1 MQEEEEK
8 KKKRSLGKTELR
20 LKWETDGNS
29 SGNRQETRLARW
41 LESRAYSIFFFLRRG
56 EKRRERG
63 GVNREKNEREG

>member
-41 LESRAYSIFFFLRRG
+41 LESRAYSIFFFLTERREEEG
-56 EKRRERG
+56 KRRSKQ
-63 GVNREKNEREG
+63 REE